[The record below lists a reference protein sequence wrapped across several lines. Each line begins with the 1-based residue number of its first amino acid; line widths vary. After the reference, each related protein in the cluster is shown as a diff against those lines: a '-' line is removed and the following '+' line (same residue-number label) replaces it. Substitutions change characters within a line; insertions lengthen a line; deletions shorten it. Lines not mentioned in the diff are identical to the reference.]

1 MTSGNGFSDFFYPSR
16 DGLRLHARIYGEAV
30 AGRWP
35 VICLA
40 GLTRNA
46 QDFHELALF
55 LSQRTATPRQVICFD
70 YRGRGG
76 SQHDDDVANYT
87 VAVEAEDVLEGLA
100 GLSISEGCFIG
111 TSRGGLIVHLIGA
124 MRPALLKAIVLND
137 IGPAIEPAGMEHIR
151 AYLDPAPVPKPF
163 KAIVE
168 SLRAVHGADFPA
180 LDAGD
185 WDAMALALYR
195 DDGTGRFIPDFD
207 AKLVQILAGL
217 DLTKPLPALWP
228 QFDALARVPMM
239 VVRGEN
245 SRLLSAATVDE
256 MARRHAALR
265 VVTVRGQGHAP
276 FLETGALPQTIAA
289 FFDEAESGNQAEGG
303 TAA

>member
-1 MTSGNGFSDFFYPSR
+1 MSSGNGFSDFFYPSR
-16 DGLRLHARIYGEAV
+16 DGLRLHARVYGTPV

-46 QDFHELALF
+46 RDFHELALF

-100 GLSISEGCFIG
+100 GLGISEGCFIG

-124 MRPALLKAIVLND
+124 VQPALLKAIVLND
-137 IGPAIEPAGMEHIR
+137 IGPAIEPAGLAHIR

-180 LDAGD
+180 LDDRD
-185 WDAMALALYR
+185 WQSMALALYR
-195 DDGTGRFIPDFD
+195 D
-207 AKLVQILAGL
+207 LAGRGGGRYDHSAL
-217 DLTKPLPALWP
+217 LLELEHRNAPARLGRAPDILP
-228 QFDALARVPMM
+228 
-239 VVRGEN
+239 G
-245 SRLLSAATVDE
+245 
-256 MARRHAALR
+256 
-265 VVTVRGQGHAP
+265 
-276 FLETGALPQTIAA
+276 
-289 FFDEAESGNQAEGG
+289 
-303 TAA
+303 

>member
-1 MTSGNGFSDFFYPSR
+1 MSSGNGFSDFFYPSR
-16 DGLRLHARIYGEAV
+16 DGLRLHARIYEEAV

-46 QDFHELALF
+46 RDFHDLALF

-70 YRGRGG
+70 YRGRGE
-76 SQHDDDVANYT
+76 SQHDDEITNYT
-87 VAVEAEDVLEGLA
+87 VAIETGDVLAGLA
-100 GLSISEGCFIG
+100 GLGISEGCFIG

-124 MRPALLKAIVLND
+124 MQPALLKAVVLND
-137 IGPAIEPAGMEHIR
+137 IGPAIEPAGLEHIR
-151 AYLDPAPVPKPF
+151 SYLDPAPAPKPF
-163 KAIVE
+163 RAVVE
-168 SLRAVHGADFPA
+168 SLRAVHRTDFPA
-180 LDAGD
+180 LDDRD
-185 WDAMALALYR
+185 WQSMALALYR

-207 AKLVQILAGL
+207 AKLVRTLTGL

-245 SRLLSAATVDE
+245 SRLLSIATVNE
-256 MARRHAALR
+256 MARRHTGLR

-289 FFDEAESGNQAEGG
+289 FFDEAERGGEAEDG

>member
-207 AKLVQILAGL
+207 AKLTQTLAGL
-217 DLTKPLPALWP
+217 DLTKPLPTLWP

-256 MARRHAALR
+256 MARRHAGLR
-265 VVTVRGQGHAP
+265 VITVQGQGHAP

-289 FFDEAESGNQAEGG
+289 FFDEAESGDEAEGD

>member
-1 MTSGNGFSDFFYPSR
+1 MTSDSGFSDFFYPSR
-16 DGLRLHARIYGEAV
+16 DGLRLHARVYGEAV

-46 QDFHELALF
+46 RDFHDLALF
-55 LSQRTATPRQVICFD
+55 LSQRATTTRQVACFD

-76 SQHDDDVANYT
+76 SQYDDDSANYT

-100 GLSISEGCFIG
+100 GLGISEGCFIG

-207 AKLVQILAGL
+207 AKLTQTLAGL
-217 DLTKPLPALWP
+217 DLTKPLPTLWP

-256 MARRHAALR
+256 MARRHAGLR
-265 VVTVRGQGHAP
+265 VITVQGQGHAP

-289 FFDEAESGNQAEGG
+289 FFDEAESGDEAEGD

>member
-289 FFDEAESGNQAEGG
+289 FFDEAEGG